1 MSEQA
6 VLTVDGLPSDALGAA
21 SAFHA
26 AWTAQVGQ
34 HVAGGAAAVAVVL
47 PKAGVDHA
55 DWRRAAARDLARA
68 YAPARV
74 NVIVAGGDMALQAT
88 LTYLRDAPSVT
99 GHYLV
104 LHDD

>member
-34 HVAGGAAAVAVVL
+34 YVADGAASVAIVV
-47 PKAGVDHA
+47 PKAGADHA

-74 NVIVAGGDMALQAT
+74 NVVAAGSDAALQAT
-88 LTYLRDAPSVT
+88 LAYLRDAPGVT
-99 GHYLV
+99 GHYLE